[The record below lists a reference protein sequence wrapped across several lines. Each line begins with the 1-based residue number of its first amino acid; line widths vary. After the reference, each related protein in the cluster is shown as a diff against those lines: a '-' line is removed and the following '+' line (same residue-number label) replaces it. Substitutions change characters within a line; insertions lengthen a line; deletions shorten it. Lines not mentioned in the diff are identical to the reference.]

1 MDPKPSRIS
10 WISRARLLG
19 CVALGVVFLVAGAT
33 KAVDPW
39 RFHVTLP
46 DYGITGLARTL
57 IALAVPGIEIA
68 LGITLVLRWR
78 IRHASALAAL
88 FMGGFVAIIAWGWW
102 RGTLEECG
110 CFGAM
115 LERSPGEAI
124 AIDTALLLLALAIWR
139 GSRGGQE
146 AGDGPFRWKRFAPLA
161 AGGIAFVATLW
172 AFFAGATGVEATIRA
187 APHPDM
193 ASVDLFVGDHLLYL
207 FHPDCPQC
215 AKMSPRVARYR
226 GEPALPPVAGFTTL
240 TTREAVDT
248 YREKH
253 GLDVPVEILSRTSLA
268 RITGDGSV
276 PQLVHVRNGR
286 ILQTWVIELPE
297 PEELRGVLTTAGAI
311 RSDTSAP
318 VSVPTHD
325 HPEIGAIHDMLTL
338 EGAARL

>member
-1 MDPKPSRIS
+1 MDPKPSRVS
-10 WISRARLLG
+10 WISRARYFG

-57 IALAVPGIEIA
+57 IALAVPAIEIA
-68 LGITLVLRWR
+68 LGIALVLRWR

-88 FMGGFVAIIAWGWW
+88 FMGGFVGIIAWGWW

-139 GSRGGQE
+139 GSRGEQD
-146 AGDGPFRWKRFAPLA
+146 AGDGPFRWKRFAPFT

-172 AFFAGATGVEATIRA
+172 LFFAGATGVDATVSVD
-187 APHPDM
+187 PHPDM

-226 GEPALPPVAGFTTL
+226 GEPTLPPVAGFTTL
-240 TTREAVDT
+240 TTREEVDS

-253 GLDVPVEILSRTSLA
+253 GLYVPVEILSRTSLG

-276 PQLVHVRNGR
+276 PQLVHVRDGR
-286 ILQTWVIELPE
+286 VLRTWTIELPE
-297 PEELRGVLTTAGAI
+297 PEELRQVLAHGGTGATDGALRSAGR
-311 RSDTSAP
+311 RS
-318 VSVPTHD
+318 
-325 HPEIGAIHDMLTL
+325 
-338 EGAARL
+338 